1 MVFRVVGPVE
11 RCQQESNRRP
21 VRWDH
26 QDKFLLENAIPFQL
40 QPAVCHRCDEWFS
53 GLGVEM
59 SINRIEQAK
68 TSCDRDPRNAPGTV
82 AIPVS
87 FQVSEIVYPFYQF
100 GM

>member
-1 MVFRVVGPVE
+1 
-11 RCQQESNRRP
+11 
-21 VRWDH
+21 
-26 QDKFLLENAIPFQL
+26 
-40 QPAVCHRCDEWFS
+40 
-53 GLGVEM
+53 M